1 LDEFFVSDILAVG
14 LGFLAFII
22 GPLASISWGNF

>member
-1 LDEFFVSDILAVG
+1 VSDILAVG

-22 GPLASISWGNF
+22 GPLVSISWGNF

>member
-1 LDEFFVSDILAVG
+1 VSDILAVG